1 MVTVSQAKKNELA
14 KVKIDGI
21 EKIDEKEE
29 DSDESIDL
37 ESQFRK

>member
-14 KVKIDGI
+14 KAKIDGI

>member
-1 MVTVSQAKKNELA
+1 MVTSSEAKKNELA
-14 KVKIDGI
+14 KIKIEGI